1 MEVMHSNICA
11 YLPRVKME
19 GRLRLNRGKRNPDW
33 SGCFAHIKSFA
44 ARVERGNVENGRS
57 ERQGIG
63 FLIRQGQ
70 RLGSEQDES
79 L

>member
-1 MEVMHSNICA
+1 MCIFTQSEDGGKIA
-11 YLPRVKME
+11 
-19 GRLRLNRGKRNPDW
+19 LNRGKGNPDW
-33 SGCFAHIKSFA
+33 SGCFAYIKSFA
-44 ARVERGNVENGRS
+44 ANVERGNVEKGRS

>member
-1 MEVMHSNICA
+1 MCIFTQSEDGGKIA
-11 YLPRVKME
+11 
-19 GRLRLNRGKRNPDW
+19 LNRGKRNPDW
-33 SGCFAHIKSFA
+33 SGCFAYIKSVT
-44 ARVERGNVENGRS
+44 VERGNVENGRS